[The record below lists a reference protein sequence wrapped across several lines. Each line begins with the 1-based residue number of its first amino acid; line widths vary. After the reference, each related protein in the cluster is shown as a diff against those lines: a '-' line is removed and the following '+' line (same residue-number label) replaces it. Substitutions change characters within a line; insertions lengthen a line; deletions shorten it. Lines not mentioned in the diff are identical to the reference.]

1 MKKQVLKTFTCLI
14 LILLLIQS
22 ASATTVF
29 LTSDHIGSED
39 NDLDILNSV
48 KTYIEEISGGKI
60 EVIIDNQ
67 APSPGEGTRAI
78 EASADVSVTFAANC
92 AGNFLIMSKAMP
104 NINKQI
110 IFVNMGDFDLD
121 NAEFI
126 RRAWDDNYSGD
137 YFAGINSPGKFLNNA
152 GINYIQP
159 LQKFPS
165 AGESYT
171 SSNDEINR
179 YIAQEIVN
187 QINQGSSNKYYD
199 ESLLVTHSLHPS
211 KMAKSSRELMESGE
225 TKFENNYNSY
235 SAPQL
240 LYLTSSYLN
249 GNGLKEPSNYAY
261 PDSPLE
267 SSIFTKD
274 SYSIYDYM
282 KMGGMTKKYM
292 DENGKAPNYIK
303 YEGAYISYYDLVYNF
318 AKITENHT
326 ASEHMDFATSYH
338 FEKVNHS
345 ILIDALPIVVIALI
359 LLVLYGLIRRFKNRR
374 RRRRY

>member
-1 MKKQVLKTFTCLI
+1 MKKQVLKTFTCII

-29 LTSDHIGSED
+29 LTSDHVGSKD
-39 NDLDILNSV
+39 NDLNILNSV
-48 KTYIEEISGGKI
+48 KSNIEEISNGEI
-60 EVIIDNQ
+60 EVIIDSQ
-67 APSPGEGTRAI
+67 SPSPGEGTRAI
-78 EASADVSVTFAANC
+78 EANADVSVNFAANC
-92 AGNFLIMSKAMP
+92 AGNFLILSKAMP

-152 GINYIQP
+152 GISYIQP
-159 LQKFPS
+159 LKQFPS

-187 QINQGSSNKYYD
+187 QINKGSSNKYYD
-199 ESLLVTHSLHPS
+199 ESLVVTHSLHPS
-211 KMAKSSRELMESGE
+211 KMAKASTNLMESGE
-225 TKFENNYNSY
+225 TKFENSYNSY

-249 GNGLKEPSNYAY
+249 GNGLKEPSNYDS

-267 SSIFTKD
+267 YSILTKD
-274 SYSIYDYM
+274 SYTIYDYM
-282 KMGGMTKKYM
+282 KMSSITKTYM

-326 ASEHMDFATSYH
+326 DSEHMDFATSYH

-345 ILIDALPIVVIALI
+345 LLIDALPVIIIALI
-359 LLVLYGLIRRFKNRR
+359 LMIIYGLFRRFKNRR